1 MLGGRPVLPPRE
13 PFDECFWEWDPG
25 RPSQSCASAMRAPD
39 LAAPQPAADVYVCV
53 CVVCPR
59 GRVLSCPDWRL
70 ERLGSQQFA
79 GPRAGRLGRGAED
92 REGSPRLRSPRS
104 NPFGFCFGFA
114 RAARALTC
122 SNPFCGRGRPGLFKA
137 LSAPAP
143 WAFLKRPDRS
153 RAELAGAGL
162 RGVLPS
168 RQRYGVAGSSGFPS
182 ERRAPGNARDAATEA
197 EPGGGAGRRRW
208 RRGRRL
214 DGKFML
220 TAEST
225 SGFQGEGRRARPG
238 CG

>member
-1 MLGGRPVLPPRE
+1 MLRFLGVGLWAALAKLRARCARPR
-13 PFDECFWEWDPG
+13 PG
-25 RPSQSCASAMRAPD
+25 S
-39 LAAPQPAADVYVCV
+39 PAARRRRS
-53 CVVCPR
+53 R
-59 GRVLSCPDWRL
+59 GWGGVRGDLSCPAGTGEGRL

-79 GPRAGRLGRGAED
+79 EPRAGRLGRGAED

-114 RAARALTC
+114 RAAGALTC

-197 EPGGGAGRRRW
+197 EPGRGAGRRRR
-208 RRGRRL
+208 RRGPPAGWEVHV
-214 DGKFML
+214 DGGVHLRFP
-220 TAEST
+220 
-225 SGFQGEGRRARPG
+225 R
-238 CG
+238 